1 MAFADNLDT
10 TLMTDIILSGR
21 YRVIRQL
28 GAGGFGTTFLAA
40 DQQLPGHPWCVVKQL
55 KPKTTDSAMLQT
67 ARRLFNTEAEVLYK
81 LGNHEQIPRLFAHF
95 EENQEFYLVQEFIE
109 GDSLSKLLP
118 QGKPLKEAIVIR
130 LLQEIL
136 KILEFVHQHQV
147 IHRDLKPANIIKRK
161 SDNKIVLIDF
171 GAVKQIST
179 QPVETHEPTALTI
192 AIGSAGYMPNEQLAG
207 KPRFSSDIYAVG
219 MIGLQALTG
228 LHPKQLP
235 QDPETSEFSWRN
247 QLNISPGLGYVID
260 KMVRY
265 DFRQRYRS
273 VTAVLADLNNLSH
286 YNSGIIT
293 FPSGKG
299 NLGQRGKTPE
309 SKLTDM
315 PTRML
320 KKTSGATG
328 QSGMRNSAQSLTG
341 TGENSAATSRKHP
354 RNSAV
359 NNPTSETNL
368 DNQDATAQWDYAPDA
383 PTQIIKDES
392 QTSPRGTVASKSNP
406 SQSFSPAK
414 KPIQSNRLNLLKGKK
429 AKWIAV
435 VGLLIVGV
443 AVTPF
448 YVYWQQRPFSN
459 QVSSPSTDTA
469 KDNESTPENQQ
480 AKSTLSPNEPQ
491 PILPTHTVL
500 TPSPLPPIDLAGELE
515 AKSFINSVNKSQ
527 QIFYL
532 QHGKFASSFEELAIP
547 LQSQPES
554 YEYQIVSANQQQ
566 ALVTAQAKKPDLRS
580 YTGAVF
586 VIGESTTDQ
595 ICQTNQPSQTPPSQ
609 PEVVENTI
617 QCPAG
622 SSPPSENSDQ
632 SEVGGQN

>member
-1 MAFADNLDT
+1 MAYADNLDT
-10 TLMTDIILSGR
+10 TLMTDITLSGR

-28 GAGGFGTTFLAA
+28 GAGGFGTTFLAE
-40 DQQLPGHPWCVVKQL
+40 DRQLPGYPWCVVKQL
-55 KPKTTDSAMLQT
+55 KPKTTDPGMLQT

-118 QGKPLKEAIVIR
+118 LGKPLREAIVIR

-136 KILEFVHQHQV
+136 KPLEFVHQHQV

-161 SDNKIVLIDF
+161 SDHKIVLIDF

-179 QPVETHEPTALTI
+179 QPVETKEPTALTI

-207 KPRFSSDIYAVG
+207 KPRFSSDIYGVG
-219 MIGLQALTG
+219 MIGIQALTG
-228 LHPKQLP
+228 LHPKELQ
-235 QDPETSEFSWRN
+235 QDPETSEFLWRD

-265 DFRQRYRS
+265 DFRQRYQS
-273 VTAVLADLNNLSH
+273 VTAVLADLKNLAH

-293 FPSGKG
+293 SSPGKG
-299 NLGQRGKTPE
+299 MSIQGARTKGQ
-309 SKLTDM
+309 KLTQM
-315 PTRML
+315 PTKML
-320 KKTSGATG
+320 DKTTG
-328 QSGMRNSAQSLTG
+328 KISKSGMRNPAKSLTG
-341 TGENSAATSRKHP
+341 TGENSAATSGKRS

-359 NNPTSETNL
+359 NYPPSRTNSYS
-368 DNQDATAQWDYAPDA
+368 QDSTARWDYAPDA
-383 PTQIIKDES
+383 PTQIIRDES
-392 QTSPRGTVASKSNP
+392 DTNQGRAVASRSNP
-406 SQSFSPAK
+406 SKSSPLRK
-414 KPIQSNRLNLLKGKK
+414 TPIQLNWLKLLKGRKV
-429 AKWIAV
+429 KWVAGV
-435 VGLLIVGV
+435 VLLIFGG
-443 AVTPF
+443 AVTSL
-448 YVYWQQRPFSN
+448 YWYWQQRPLSN
-459 QVSSPSTDTA
+459 QVSSKPTETPKNSD
-469 KDNESTPENQQ
+469 SPVPENQNT
-480 AKSTLSPNEPQ
+480 AKSSLSLNEPQ
-491 PILPTHTVL
+491 PILPTHTLL

-532 QHGKFASSFEELAIP
+532 QHEQFASSLEELAIP

-566 ALVTAQAKKPDLRS
+566 ALVTAQAKKPDLKS

-586 VIGESTTDQ
+586 VIGESAIDQ
-595 ICQTNQPSQTPPSQ
+595 ICQTNQPSQTPPPQ

-622 SSPPSENSDQ
+622 SSPPYQKTNQ
-632 SEVGGQN
+632 S

>member
-1 MAFADNLDT
+1 MAYADNLDK

-55 KPKTTDSAMLQT
+55 KPKTTDPTMLQT

-118 QGKPLKEAIVIR
+118 QGKPIKEAIVIR

-147 IHRDLKPANIIKRK
+147 IHRDLKPANIIKRQ

-219 MIGLQALTG
+219 MIGIQALTG
-228 LHPKQLP
+228 LHPKQLS
-235 QDPETSEFSWRN
+235 QDPETSEFTWRN
-247 QLNISPGLGYVID
+247 QLDISPGLGYVID

-265 DFRQRYRS
+265 DFRQRYHS

-293 FPSGKG
+293 FSSGKG
-299 NLGQRGKTPE
+299 KR
-309 SKLTDM
+309 LTRD
-315 PTRML
+315 
-320 KKTSGATG
+320 
-328 QSGMRNSAQSLTG
+328 QSGIKNSAQSLTE
-341 TGENSAATSRKHP
+341 TGENLSTTPPQRLQ
-354 RNSAV
+354 NSSV
-359 NNPTSETNL
+359 NDNPSEANF
-368 DNQDATAQWDYAPDA
+368 DNQDVTAQWDYAPDA
-383 PTQIIKDES
+383 PTQIIKDKSE
-392 QTSPRGTVASKSNP
+392 TSPRKTVASKLHP
-406 SQSFSPAK
+406 SKSVSPRK
-414 KPIQSNRLNLLKGKK
+414 KPISSNWLTLWKGKK
-429 AKWIAV
+429 AKWIAGIV
-435 VGLLIVGV
+435 LLISAITV
-443 AVTPF
+443 APV

-459 QVSSPSTDTA
+459 QVSSLSPDSS
-469 KDNESTPENQQ
+469 KDNESPISENQNT
-480 AKSTLSPNEPQ
+480 ATSTLNEPQ
-491 PILPTHTVL
+491 PILPTHNLL

-527 QIFYL
+527 EIFYL

-547 LQSQPES
+547 LKSQPES
-554 YEYQIVSANQQQ
+554 YQYQIVSANQQQ
-566 ALVTAQAKKPDLRS
+566 ALVTAQAKKPDLKS
-580 YTGAVF
+580 YTGAVW
-586 VIGESTTDQ
+586 VIGDSTTDK
-595 ICQTNQPSQTPPSQ
+595 ICHTNQPSRTPPSQ
-609 PEVVENTI
+609 LEVVENSI

-622 SSPPSENSDQ
+622 SSSPPQNSD
-632 SEVGGQN
+632 

>member
-1 MAFADNLDT
+1 MAFADNLDK

-28 GAGGFGTTFLAA
+28 GAGGFGTTFLSE

-55 KPKTTDSAMLQT
+55 KPKTTDPAMLQT

-179 QPVETHEPTALTI
+179 QPVESHEPTALTI

-247 QLNISPGLGYVID
+247 QLKISPGLGYVID

-299 NLGQRGKTPE
+299 TLGQRGKTQE
-309 SKLTDM
+309 SKLTNM
-315 PTRML
+315 PTMML
-320 KKTSGATG
+320 RKTTGATG

-392 QTSPRGTVASKSNP
+392 NTSPRRSVASKSNP
-406 SQSFSPAK
+406 SKSFSPAK
-414 KPIQSNRLNLLKGKK
+414 KQVQSNWLNLLKGKK
-429 AKWIAV
+429 AKWVAGIV
-435 VGLLIVGV
+435 LLIFGV
-443 AVTPF
+443 AVTPL

-459 QVSSPSTDTA
+459 QVSSTPTEPSKDNDSPVPEHQNTA
-469 KDNESTPENQQ
+469 KS
-480 AKSTLSPNEPQ
+480 SLSLNEPQ
-491 PILPTHTVL
+491 PILPTHTLL

-586 VIGESTTDQ
+586 VTGESTIDQ
-595 ICQTNQPSQTPPSQ
+595 ICQTNQPSKTPPSQ

-622 SSPPSENSDQ
+622 SSPLSQNSNQ
-632 SEVGGQN
+632 S